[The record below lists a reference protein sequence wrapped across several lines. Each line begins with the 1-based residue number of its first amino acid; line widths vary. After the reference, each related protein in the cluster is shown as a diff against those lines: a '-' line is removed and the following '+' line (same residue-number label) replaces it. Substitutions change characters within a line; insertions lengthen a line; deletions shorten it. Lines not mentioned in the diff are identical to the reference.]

1 MLGSNVNN
9 IRFNGTGRVYMG
21 AVAGSSFVEI
31 GELETLTFGQSV
43 TTEKLTSNRTAA
55 RSTILEKE
63 SARDATI
70 SMGMRELS
78 EENLQVAFLG
88 SAINTDNQAAS
99 YADQV
104 VPTFVDDRYIDLG
117 HLNVFV
123 TKITGVITGTVAV
136 GDTVTGDA
144 SGVTAKVAFVGANYL
159 ILVNVSAFDDIE
171 SGEQLEALA
180 DTNYITATSI
190 EKLEDVCIT
199 SVAEDELR
207 VQGTDYDLDPDYGML
222 RKESGGGITGTDVV
236 SYDYE
241 AVTRKYIHGMS
252 AGSVEKKLI
261 IVTDKD
267 DTGPR
272 QRYTFHKV
280 KLAMNGDMPLI
291 GDGVGVVTLQGS
303 VLEDSTQASGQEYY
317 KVEMM

>member
-9 IRFNGTGRVYMG
+9 IRFNGSGRVYMG
-21 AVAGSSFVEI
+21 AVAGSSMYEI
-31 GELETLTFGQSV
+31 GELESLTFGMSV
-43 TTEKLTSNRTAA
+43 STEKLSSNRNASRA
-55 RSTILEKE
+55 TILEVE
-63 SARDATI
+63 SEREANI
-70 SMGMRELS
+70 NLGLRELS

-88 SAINTDNQAAS
+88 GTINADNQAAS

-104 VPTFVDDRYIDLG
+104 VPTYVNDQYVDLG

-136 GDTVTGDA
+136 GDTVTGDS

-159 ILVNVSAFDDIE
+159 ILVNVSSFDDIE

-207 VQGTDYDLDPDYGML
+207 VQGTDYDLDPDYGYL
-222 RKESGGGITGTDVV
+222 RKDSTGDIVATDVV

-241 AVTRKYIHGMS
+241 AVSRKYIHGLS
-252 AGSVEKKLI
+252 SGSVEKKI
-261 IVTDKD
+261 VIVTDKD

-280 KLAMNGDMPLI
+280 KLVMNGDMPLI
-291 GDGVGVVTLQGS
+291 GDGVAAPTLQGS
-303 VLEDSTQASGQEYY
+303 VLSDSTQSSGQEYF
-317 KVEMM
+317 KCEMM